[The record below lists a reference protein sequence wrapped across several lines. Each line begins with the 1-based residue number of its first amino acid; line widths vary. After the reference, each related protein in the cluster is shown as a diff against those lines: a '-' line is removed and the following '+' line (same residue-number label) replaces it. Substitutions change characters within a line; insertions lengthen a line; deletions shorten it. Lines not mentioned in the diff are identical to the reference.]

1 MLSSVGMTQATLYE
15 QNEPRTTKVEELPAI
30 QFTAATEPPKYLPP
44 RCKHCG
50 KINIVLDECRL
61 FFIFSLTLESLIHRS
76 SYKNFNVWFSYIFM
90 MMTTTFQSR
99 GSSAVFGE

>member
-50 KINIVLDECRL
+50 YRKYDHHKSYSP
-61 FFIFSLTLESLIHRS
+61 FSWGPTTLICPTSV
-76 SYKNFNVWFSYIFM
+76 YD
-90 MMTTTFQSR
+90 
-99 GSSAVFGE
+99 GS